1 METRPQILIADDHVI
16 FADGLRLL
24 LEKHYSVVG
33 TVKDGRALVSEAVQ
47 AQARRDRCRCRH
59 ASFERT

>member
-1 METRPQILIADDHVI
+1 MEARLQILIADDHVI

-33 TVKDGRALVSEAVQ
+33 TVKDGRALVRESL
-47 AQARRDRCRCRH
+47 RLKPDC
-59 ASFERT
+59 SL